1 MSDERIALILGAGS
15 GLSASLARRFTTEG
29 FKVALAARN
38 VDKLSDIC
46 QETGA
51 LAYKCDAVEPDQVE
65 TLFSSVVGD
74 LGAPDLA
81 IYNASN
87 RVRGPITDIDPD
99 AVLRAMQI
107 SCYGGF
113 LMAQQAA
120 RHMLARGDGAI
131 FFTGASAGV
140 KGFPNSTSFAMGKFG
155 LRGLAQALA
164 RELHPQ
170 NIHVGHFIIDGGI
183 SKGPEDPRNDRGP
196 DGLLDPDAIAETYWD
211 FWKQP
216 RNSWAWEIELRPW
229 SEKF

>member
-15 GLSASLARRFTTEG
+15 GLSASLARRFATEG

-51 LAYKCDAVEPDQVE
+51 LAYKCDAVKPDQVE
-65 TLFSSVVGD
+65 TLFSSVMSD

-87 RVRGPITDIDPD
+87 RVRGPITDIEPG
-99 AVLRAMQI
+99 AVLRAIQI

-196 DGLLDPDAIAETYWD
+196 DGLLDPDAIAKTYWD

-216 RNSWAWEIELRPW
+216 RNNWAWEIELRPW